1 MTRLKMLLAATLI
14 SGSAT
19 LLTVASP
26 LAAQVGVA
34 VGDGAVEVQYGER
47 DQRGKM
53 FVRPDVLE
61 QGDRVRISA
70 RDLRPF
76 ARLVLSAGRNPAR
89 LDTVRAVQ
97 ADANGRLFINVRLP
111 DWARPG
117 RNLFFALE
125 TRGGRTVAL
134 SRPIRVVDSEDEGD
148 DRITVTGELL
158 EPTATCPRLAGDD
171 GRIYALAG
179 SLRDFDSGDRVRVTG
194 EMAETSICNQRRT
207 IDVERIRSAE

>member
-14 SGSAT
+14 SGSAA
-19 LLTVASP
+19 LLPVASP
-26 LAAQVGVA
+26 QAAQVGVA
-34 VGDGAVEVQYGER
+34 VGDGTVEVQLGER
-47 DQRGKM
+47 DRRGQI
-53 FVRPDVLE
+53 FVRPGVAE
-61 QGDRVRISA
+61 PGDRVNISA

-89 LDTVRAVQ
+89 LDTIRAVRAD
-97 ADANGRLFINVRLP
+97 ADGRLFVTVRVP

-125 TRGGRTVAL
+125 TQGGRTVAL
-134 SRPIRVVDSEDEGD
+134 SRPIRVVDAEDEGD

-158 EPTATCPRLAGDD
+158 EPSATCPRLAGDD

-179 SLRDFDSGDRVRVTG
+179 RLRDFDTGDRVRVTG
-194 EMAETSICNQRRT
+194 EIADTSICNQRRT
-207 IDVERIRSAE
+207 IDVERIRSAD